1 MKKLLLIFM
10 LAVSSQSYAL
20 EVSGVKLEDTVKLDN
35 HQLVLNG
42 AGLRT
47 KFIARVYVVAIYL
60 SEKTHT
66 AEAVLA
72 DKGAKRISLHM
83 VRDVGSKL
91 FFDGLN
97 ASILANHSEAEMT
110 ALDPKVDRLLKFI
123 STIPELKN
131 GETLYLDY
139 IPGIGTKIL
148 INGLEKG
155 IIEGADFYPALLKIW
170 IGQKPVNKALKQT
183 LLGEETEK

>member
-1 MKKLLLIFM
+1 M
-10 LAVSSQSYAL
+10 LALSSQSYAL
-20 EVSGVKLEDTVKLDN
+20 EVAGVKLDETAQLGT

-42 AGLRT
+42 AGVRT
-47 KFIARVYVVAIYL
+47 KFIAKVYVVALYL
-60 SEKTHT
+60 GQKSHT

-72 DKGAKRISLHM
+72 DNGAKRISLSM

-110 ALDPKVDRLLKFI
+110 TLDPKVDKLLKFI

-131 GETLYLDY
+131 GEVLNLDY
-139 IPGIGTKIL
+139 IPGVGTKII
-148 INGLEKG
+148 INGVEKG
-155 IIEGADFYPALLKIW
+155 VIEGADFNRALLKIW
-170 IGQKPVNKALKQT
+170 LGHKPVNKALKQI
-183 LLGEETEK
+183 LLGDEVEKL